1 MNIYKTLSLAYYIG
15 MILVLAGILFQ
26 LNDIPYAFICLVSG
40 IVPLL
45 GVRLFNYLKGKPEN
59 KRLHGIMVVSALF
72 LVVAAAL
79 IFLHRNYWM
88 IAVLITA
95 TLDLYVSF
103 RKIRG

>member
-1 MNIYKTLSLAYYIG
+1 MNIYKTLSIAYYMG
-15 MILVLAGILFQ
+15 MISVLAGILFQ
-26 LNDIPYAFICLVSG
+26 LNDIPYALICLIVG
-40 IVPLL
+40 IIPLL

-72 LVVAAAL
+72 LVVAATL
-79 IFLHRNYWM
+79 IFMHRNYWI

-103 RKIRG
+103 RKVKG